1 MMKKTLSIIAMA
13 TAMVFGLEAQEIG
26 NEELVRI
33 RESFA
38 RTREDIA
45 VLSHLHIVEDRR
57 MREYPATVPDFHEF
71 INEGVWPDLYIVPDP
86 CVRMYCCQRMDVVH
100 FL

>member
-1 MMKKTLSIIAMA
+1 MDDFNGTMMKKTLSIIAMA
-13 TAMVFGLEAQEIG
+13 TAMVFRLEAQEIG

-45 VLSHLHIVEDRR
+45 RDECRFRQL
-57 MREYPATVPDFHEF
+57 
-71 INEGVWPDLYIVPDP
+71 
-86 CVRMYCCQRMDVVH
+86 
-100 FL
+100 

>member
-1 MMKKTLSIIAMA
+1 MDDFNGTMMKKTLSIIAMA

-45 VLSHLHIVEDRR
+45 R
-57 MREYPATVPDFHEF
+57 MNAVSAGKNRPFLQIQGT
-71 INEGVWPDLYIVPDP
+71 G
-86 CVRMYCCQRMDVVH
+86 QRNN
-100 FL
+100 